1 MKKITLSFDEYLDP
15 NIHNYDFH
23 WQSTDY
29 PILHNHDFWEFTTV
43 TDGTVLHEFNGKTY
57 KLTQGDSFLIKP
69 IKDTHRL
76 VSVTPNSARICNLS
90 IRDDA
95 VRKISECISG
105 DLYEKMSNLPEISF
119 ALSGASYN
127 KLIEYASAV
136 RTAVVTNKNRESIS
150 NLFFIFILEI
160 ISSQLFLEKSTY
172 PDWLVDILK
181 RINDPKNLDIFA
193 KDIVKSSTYS
203 HNYILR
209 NFNKYLGTNLV
220 SYINSIKMNNA
231 LDLLLNTDMSILE
244 ISSTLGFDSL
254 SHFNH
259 LFKRTYGIS
268 PKEYKNKHVSPEN
281 DHKKSSK
288 KRTFK
293 V

>member
-29 PILHNHDFWEFTTV
+29 PVWHNHDFWEFTTV
-43 TDGTVLHEFNGKTY
+43 TDGTILHELNGKTY

-69 IKDTHRL
+69 LKDTHRL
-76 VSVTPNSARICNLS
+76 VSVTPNSSRHLNLS

-95 VRKISECISG
+95 MKRISNCISE
-105 DLYEKMSNLPEISF
+105 DLYDKLVNSPEIFLSF
-119 ALSGASYN
+119 SGSAYN
-127 KLIEYASAV
+127 KLIEYASAI
-136 RTAVVTNKNRESIS
+136 RTAVVTIKNRESIS
-150 NLFFIFILEI
+150 NLFFIFILEA
-160 ISSQLFLEKSTY
+160 ISSKFYLEKSTY

-181 RINDPKNLDIFA
+181 KINDPKNIDIFA
-193 KDIVKSSTYS
+193 KDIVASSTYS

-231 LDLLLNTDMSILE
+231 VDLLLNSDMSILE
-244 ISSTLGFDSL
+244 ISSSLGFDSL

-259 LFKRTYGIS
+259 LFKKCYGIP
-268 PKEYKNKHVSPEN
+268 PKEYKTKH
-281 DHKKSSK
+281 
-288 KRTFK
+288 RT
-293 V
+293 

>member
-1 MKKITLSFDEYLDP
+1 MKSITLSFDEYLDP

-29 PILHNHDFWEFTTV
+29 PIWHNHDFWEFMIV
-43 TDGTVLHEFNGKTY
+43 TDGTIFHELNGKTY
-57 KLTQGDSFLIKP
+57 KLTQGDAFLIKP
-69 IKDTHRL
+69 IKDTHRII
-76 VSVTPNSARICNLS
+76 SGSPNSSRHCNLS

-95 VRKISECISG
+95 VKRICGCISD
-105 DLYEKMSNLPEISF
+105 DLYENIVKQPRLPLTF
-119 ALSGASYN
+119 SGSAYN
-127 KLIEYASAV
+127 KLIEYASAI

-150 NLFFIFILEI
+150 NLFFIFILES
-160 ISSQLFLEKSTY
+160 ISSQFYLEKSSY

-181 RINDPKNLDIFA
+181 KINDPKNIAIFA
-193 KDIVKSSTYS
+193 KDIVASSAYS

-231 LDLLLNTDMSILE
+231 VDLLLNSEMSILE
-244 ISSTLGFDSL
+244 ISSSLGFDSL

-259 LFKRTYGIS
+259 LFKKSYGVS
-268 PKEYKNKHVSPEN
+268 PKEYKNKHAVN
-281 DHKKSSK
+281 DGHGKNKNL
-288 KRTFK
+288 
-293 V
+293 